1 MPAKR
6 ALVKELVMMSA
17 TALSSGGCAWSEAA
31 NGYCATVR

>member
-6 ALVKELVMMSA
+6 ALVKELVATAA

-31 NGYCATVR
+31 NGYGATVR